1 MDDVIPKRKQTLLH
15 CVNINTYGLE
25 IGPSFRPIAPKKEGY
40 KVKIIDYASAKELRE
55 KYVKHGIDGSE
66 IEEVD
71 YIWNGENFKDLMGK
85 SVFDWILASHVI
97 EHVPDLISFLKNCE
111 DVLKPGGII
120 NLAIPDKNFCFD
132 HNRQHSSLSRIID
145 IHESQCKIQT
155 VGAAAEYFLTVC
167 KKNGIIAWDQ
177 DTKGEI
183 ENIHTLD
190 DALNAI
196 SQTRKGVYLDI
207 HNWVFEPDTFKDI
220 IKNLRLLK
228 YIDLEIKQISETVGH
243 EFFVVLD
250 KPSHSSVS

>member
-1 MDDVIPKRKQTLLH
+1 MDDIIPNRKQTLLQG
-15 CVNINTYGLE
+15 VNINTYGLE

-40 KVKIIDYASAKELRE
+40 KVKVIDHASAKELRK
-55 KYVKHGIDGSE
+55 KYGEHGIDVSE

-120 NLAIPDKNFCFD
+120 NLAIPDKNYCFD
-132 HNRQHSSLSRIID
+132 YNRQYSALSRIID
-145 IHESQCKIQT
+145 IHESKCKIQT

-167 KKNGIIAWDQ
+167 KKNGIIAWDLK
-177 DTKGEI
+177 TEGGI
-183 ENIHTLD
+183 ENLHTLE

-196 SQTRKGVYLDI
+196 SQTREGVYLDI
-207 HNWVFEPDTFKDI
+207 HNWVFEPNSFKDI
-220 IKNLRLLK
+220 IQKLKLLK
-228 YIDLEIKQISETVGH
+228 YINLEIKEISATVGH
-243 EFFVVLD
+243 EFFALLY
-250 KPSHSSVS
+250 KK